1 MKMIGHIYY
10 LNKVFMNNFLLELKK
25 LRFIYFHKI
34 IRKLK
39 VDEIFLDIVI
49 DIKYTLFNIISYKF
63 F

>member
-1 MKMIGHIYY
+1 
-10 LNKVFMNNFLLELKK
+10 MNNFLLEFKK

-39 VDEIFLDIVI
+39 ADEIFLDIFVEV
-49 DIKYTLFNIISYKF
+49 KYTLFNIISYKF